1 MNPTVEQVLAQAQK
15 QKATLLKRIETTKKC
30 IELLETAAA
39 IQMKAVEAKLSPAA
53 CSDALRDGGTAIA
66 VMAIVQTQLLQ
77 LRAALEE
84 GEPELALIE
93 SVIERASSPL
103 AKASLVLSGSNLA
116 PGRTR

>member
-15 QKATLLKRIETTKKC
+15 QKATLIKRIETTKKC
-30 IELLETAAA
+30 IEVLENARSGYAESAFTSDAASLSAA
-39 IQMKAVEAKLSPAA
+39 II
-53 CSDALRDGGTAIA
+53 D
-66 VMAIVQTQLLQ
+66 VQLIQ

-93 SVIERASSPL
+93 SVIGRASSPL
-103 AKASLVLSGSNLA
+103 TKASLVLPGSNLA